1 MTRVLLAAWMWLSA
15 APLLAFQPPAGQEEF
30 VPIDQLPPAEQLPGG
45 AFVVVAYAFIWMAA
59 MIYLWSLWRRLA
71 KVEGEIR
78 TLQRRSGRDVR

>member
-1 MTRVLLAAWMWLSA
+1 MWLSA